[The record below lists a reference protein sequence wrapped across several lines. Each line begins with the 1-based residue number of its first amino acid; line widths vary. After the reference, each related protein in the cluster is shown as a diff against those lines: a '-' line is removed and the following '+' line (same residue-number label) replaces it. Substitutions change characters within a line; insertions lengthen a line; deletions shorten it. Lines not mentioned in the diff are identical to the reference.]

1 MFKKLF
7 RSKFAEAVCGVV
19 VNRTKN
25 RVTFQAAYT
34 EWRSRND
41 IATIVGALDR
51 LSDRRLNMLGLR
63 RDNLFDIVED
73 MVDSEKEQR
82 AIGQE
87 VIGMLE
93 VSSMTTYDY
102 APPRKIPD
110 NAEAS
115 AVGCHIHR
123 SRSIPRIDNAIL
135 SQEWTQALWDEF
147 MTVATRPRMP
157 SNLHEGDRRLG
168 TWS

>member
-7 RSKFAEAVCGVV
+7 KSKFAESVDGFA

-25 RVTFQAAYT
+25 RGTFQAAYA
-34 EWRSRND
+34 EWCSRND

-63 RDNLFDIVED
+63 RDNLFDVVED
-73 MVDSEKEQR
+73 MVDSAKEQR

-93 VSSMTTYDY
+93 ASSITTYDH
-102 APPRKIPD
+102 APARKISD
-110 NAEAS
+110 SVEAS
-115 AVGCHIHR
+115 AVGWHIHR
-123 SRSIPRIDNAIL
+123 SRSIPRFDNAIL

-147 MTVATRPRMP
+147 MTVAPRHTLRQGP
-157 SNLHEGDRRLG
+157 
-168 TWS
+168 